1 MKPNILLGKNAGV
14 VSINYLYRLS
24 NLAKSRGETR
34 IARIDAEYLEKVFFS
49 CNVKDHN
56 TPNITSKTLFLC
68 HDFGLEMSKWP
79 EGHTFLKFS

>member
-34 IARIDAEYLEKVFFS
+34 IDAEYLEKVFFS

-56 TPNITSKTLFLC
+56 TPNIT
-68 HDFGLEMSKWP
+68 
-79 EGHTFLKFS
+79 